1 MSKKISKLGSF
12 SNNGLSMGLSNIEFS
27 ENELEKMRKII
38 SEDYKNI
45 EIDLKEQL
53 FRLDI
58 YLKKTFGALFR
69 SEDFIDWFFNKKKIN
84 QFGKNLPKIKDEE
97 LIQFTEEYINELKI
111 KSKKTTN
118 SNEIQDVW
126 RIDISI
132 LENLSK
138 YLYKTSFIKNQT
150 DFYTIITNP
159 NASKIN
165 WLKTKTLLIYLF
177 ERTKELGYISENF
190 SENSFI
196 ENSFLLKDKMIVN
209 VKQSKDGKNKNKNSK
224 PKHHNLIDAFFD
236 TI

>member
-45 EIDLKEQL
+45 EIDLKEPL